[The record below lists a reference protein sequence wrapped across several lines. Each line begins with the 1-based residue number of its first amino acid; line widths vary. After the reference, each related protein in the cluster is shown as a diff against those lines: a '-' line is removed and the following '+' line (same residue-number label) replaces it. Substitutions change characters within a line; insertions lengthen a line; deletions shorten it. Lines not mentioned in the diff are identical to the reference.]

1 MEQAP
6 VIIVGAGLAGS
17 LMAIYL
23 AQKGLSVEIY
33 ESRPDMRTTDMSA
46 GRSINLALSNRGSW
60 ALREAGVLDLILSEG
75 VKMPGRMLHSKEG
88 QLQFAPYGKDESQY
102 INSISR
108 GGLNQQLMTAAEQ
121 YPNVTLHF
129 EQRCVGVDVERAQ
142 VTVEDAHT
150 QAQRTVQ
157 GCTIIGGDGANSA
170 VRRALEAQL
179 PGYASQVDWLEHG
192 YKELTIPPTED
203 GGFALEQHALHIWPR
218 GSYMLIALPNADGS
232 FTCTLFFPFEGNP
245 SFASLDTP
253 EKVQAFFEEE
263 FGDAVP
269 FLSNLQEEFANNPVG
284 KLGTL
289 TCAPWAYED
298 KVVLLGDA
306 AHAIVPFYG
315 QGMNASFEDCR
326 ILNACIDRHGVG
338 NWAAAYADYQARRKP
353 NGDAIGQLAIENF
366 YEMRDHVADPTFRK
380 KRALEHLLENT
391 YEDYH
396 SKYSLVTFQPDIP
409 YAVAQALGNEQDKLL
424 MQLCRNVENIEE
436 LDLNQTY
443 EQLKALK
450 NIHLVF

>member
-1 MEQAP
+1 MENAP

-23 AQKGLSVEIY
+23 AQKGLTVEVY
-33 ESRPDMRTTDMSA
+33 ESRPDMRKTDISA

-60 ALREAGVLDLILSEG
+60 ALQEAGVLDQILAAG
-75 VKMPGRMLHSKEG
+75 VKMPGRMLHAKDG

-121 YPNVTLHF
+121 YPNVTLYF
-129 EQRCVGVDVERAQ
+129 EQRCVAVDVEQVQ
-142 VTVEDAHT
+142 VTVEDGQT
-150 QAQRTVQ
+150 LTQRTVQ
-157 GCTIIGGDGANSA
+157 GCTIIGGDGANSI
-170 VRRALEAQL
+170 VRRAMETQL
-179 PGYASQVDWLEHG
+179 SGYTAQVDWLKHG
-192 YKELTIPPTED
+192 YKELTIPPTAD

-232 FTCTLFFPFEGNP
+232 FTCTLFFPFEGTP
-245 SFASLDTP
+245 SFASLNTP
-253 EKVQAFFEEE
+253 EKVHAFFEEE

-269 FLSNLQEEFANNPVG
+269 LLSNLQQEFSNNPVG

-289 TCAPWAYED
+289 TCAPWTHQGNIA
-298 KVVLLGDA
+298 LLGDA

-326 ILNACIDRHGVG
+326 VLNACIDQHGVG
-338 NWAAAYADYQARRKP
+338 NWAAAYADYQTRRKP

-366 YEMRDHVADPTFRK
+366 HEMRDHVADPTFRK
-380 KRALEHLLENT
+380 KRALENLLEKKYN
-391 YEDYH
+391 DYH
-396 SKYSLVTFQPDIP
+396 SKYSLVTFQPEIP
-409 YAVAQALGNEQDKLL
+409 YAVAQALGNSQDKLL
-424 MQLCRNVENIEE
+424 MELCSQVINIQE
-436 LDLNQTY
+436 LDLEQTY
-443 EQLKALK
+443 QQLRALRDTTA
-450 NIHLVF
+450 